1 MKANKRLAILAGVA
15 AALLLGGCA
24 PGEGPAAGSTG
35 PAADSSATVVPPKY
49 LGVSDF
55 QSCLETV
62 QVGSHEQWCMPS
74 EKPANCPAESW
85 EQLGG
90 LEGDDALPSC
100 Q

>member
-1 MKANKRLAILAGVA
+1 MKADKCLAILAGVA
-15 AALLLGGCA
+15 AALLIGGCA
-24 PGEGPAAGSTG
+24 PGEGPAA
-35 PAADSSATVVPPKY
+35 DSSAAALPPKY

-74 EKPANCPAESW
+74 KKPANCPAESW
-85 EQLGG
+85 EQLGA